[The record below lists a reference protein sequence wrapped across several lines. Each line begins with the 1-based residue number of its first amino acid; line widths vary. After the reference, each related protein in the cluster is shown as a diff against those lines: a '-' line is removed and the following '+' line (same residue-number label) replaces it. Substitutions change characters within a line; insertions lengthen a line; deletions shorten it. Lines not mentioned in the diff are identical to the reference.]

1 MPRKRRL
8 SETMPEGWY
17 EAQLARQDGH
27 CAICP
32 NTPKSRRLHIDH
44 DHQTGKVRGLLCYPC
59 NRLLLGAGVRSDRL
73 RAAADYLDSEGVLTE
88 EVSCFGNAATT

>member
-8 SETMPEGWY
+8 SETMPDGWY

-44 DHQTGKVRGLLCYPC
+44 DHATGKVRGLLCFPC
-59 NRLLLGAGVRSDRL
+59 NRLLLGAGVKSDRL
-73 RAAADYLDSEGVLTE
+73 RRAADYLDSEGVVTE
-88 EVSCFGNAATT
+88 AVSCSMNAATI

>member
-17 EAQLARQDGH
+17 EAQLARQGGH

-44 DHQTGKVRGLLCYPC
+44 DHKTKVIRGLLCFPC
-59 NRLLLGAGVRSDRL
+59 NRFILMAGFKPERL
-73 RAAADYLDSEGVLTE
+73 RAAADYLEAGGVVTE
-88 EVSCFGNAATT
+88 EVSCFANAAKI

>member
-1 MPRKRRL
+1 VARARRL
-8 SETMPEGWY
+8 SEIMPAGWY

-44 DHQTGKVRGLLCYPC
+44 DHKTGKVRGLLCFPC
-59 NRLLLGAGVRSDRL
+59 NRLLLHRGVTPTLL
-73 RAAADYLDSEGVLTE
+73 RAAAAYLEAPPVEGNGWNV
-88 EVSCFGNAATT
+88 